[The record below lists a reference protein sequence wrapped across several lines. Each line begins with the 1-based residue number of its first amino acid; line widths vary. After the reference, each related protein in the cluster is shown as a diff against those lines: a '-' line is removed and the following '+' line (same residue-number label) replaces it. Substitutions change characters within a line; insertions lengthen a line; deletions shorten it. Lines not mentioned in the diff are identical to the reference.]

1 MQLCTKN
8 VVITSVMSD
17 PVNFRIFPICVRL
30 NFTIS
35 LNYKL
40 IICKP

>member
-17 PVNFRIFPICVRL
+17 PANFRIFPICVRL